1 MGVSFSKT
9 CSDKNKMR
17 ILYIFRSL
25 ATWGGIER
33 ILIDKMN
40 YLVAMYN
47 YKVYML
53 TSDQGD
59 HPIPFLL
66 DERVHLE
73 DLRIRFHQ
81 KYQYHGLKRLI
92 VAKRLKYLY
101 EKRLSMKLGQIHPDV
116 IVCTTADHIDSIV
129 KLKGSVPLVVESHS
143 ICKRTI
149 ERERCWLLR
158 KWYRTKFLMTLSHAD
173 VIVALTERD
182 AVEWRKVHH
191 NVLVIPNMV
200 NLNRGPLSTL
210 DNKRVIFVGRFDYQK
225 RPLEM
230 IRIWKIL
237 NLLYPDWQLDIY
249 GEGEQQLELEEMV
262 SSLGMNIVV
271 HAPTNHIF
279 DCYRESSILVSTSLF
294 EPFGLVIPEAMS
306 CGLPVVAYDC
316 PYGPSCLIENGKN
329 GFLIEQ
335 NNISNFVDRVCM
347 LMHDI
352 ELRRRI
358 GKEAVLSSQK
368 YNALNVMP
376 LWNQLFEQLLSE

>member
-1 MGVSFSKT
+1 M
-9 CSDKNKMR
+9 
-17 ILYIFRSL
+17 
-25 ATWGGIER
+25 
-33 ILIDKMN
+33 
-40 YLVAMYN
+40 
-47 YKVYML
+47 
-53 TSDQGD
+53 
-59 HPIPFLL
+59 
-66 DERVHLE
+66 HLE

-92 VAKRLKYLY
+92 VAKRLQYLY
-101 EKRLSMKLGQIHPDV
+101 EKRMSMKQDQIHPDV

-143 ICKRTI
+143 ICLRTI
-149 ERERCWLLR
+149 EDGNCWLRR
-158 KWYRTKFLMTLSHAD
+158 KWYRFHYLKALSNVD
-173 VIVALTERD
+173 VVVALTEGD
-182 AVEWRKVHH
+182 ATEWRKIHSHV
-191 NVLVIPNMV
+191 VVIPNLV
-200 NLNRGPLSTL
+200 HLNDGPISTL
-210 DNKRVIFVGRFDYQK
+210 ENKRVIFVGRFEYQK
-225 RPLEM
+225 RPMEM
-230 IRIWKIL
+230 IRIWEKIHPKH
-237 NLLYPDWQLDIY
+237 PDWQLDIY
-249 GEGEQQLELEEMV
+249 GEGEQLQELEAKTH
-262 SSLGMNIVV
+262 SLVMNIVV
-271 HAPTNHIF
+271 HHPTDHIF
-279 DCYRESSILVSTSLF
+279 DCYRESSIMVSTSLF

-316 PYGPSCLIENGKN
+316 PYGPSSLIENGKN

>member
-9 CSDKNKMR
+9 SSDKNKMR

-33 ILIDKMN
+33 ILVDKMN
-40 YLVAMYN
+40 NLVAMYN
-47 YKVYML
+47 YNVYML

-59 HPIPFLL
+59 HPIPYRL
-66 DERVHLE
+66 DERVRLE
-73 DLRIRFHQ
+73 DLGIRFHQ
-81 KYQYHGLKRLI
+81 EYQYHGLKRLI
-92 VAKRLKYLY
+92 VAKRLKSLY
-101 EKRLSMKLGQIHPDV
+101 EKRLSEKLCQIHPDV

-149 ERERCWLLR
+149 EQGRFWLLR
-158 KWYRTKFLMTLSHAD
+158 KWYRKNYLMTLSHVN

-182 AVEWRKVHH
+182 AVEWRKLHH

-200 NLNRGPLSTL
+200 NLNEGSMSTL
-210 DNKRVIFVGRFDYQK
+210 ENKRVIFVGRFDYQK
-225 RPLEM
+225 QPMEM
-230 IRIWKIL
+230 IRIWEKIHPKH
-237 NLLYPDWQLDIY
+237 PDWQLDIY
-249 GEGEQQLELEEMV
+249 GEGEQLQELEAKTH
-262 SSLGMNIVV
+262 SLVMNIVV
-271 HAPTNHIF
+271 HHPTDHIF
-279 DCYRESSILVSTSLF
+279 DCYRESSIMVSTSLF

-316 PYGPSCLIENGKN
+316 PYGPSSLIENGKN